1 MSKFVDALT
10 NLVRQ
15 IMRKFAQGRAHY
27 YMDRVASTSDG
38 RMYSLSNGTD
48 AIALN
53 GGKFLPGESV
63 LVIRADTGQQFLYY
77 FNPTNPPT
85 PEEEEA
91 LTVLV
96 IMYYTATAL
105 KYALVTPNGS
115 VESSDLPL
123 MSATMTLPTGTD
135 TAATICLYRGTSA
148 TFSVYNAFALPENI
162 ISFDSTTVT
171 LAVSAAS
178 ATSTFNS
185 ENVTGSEYLGTGT
198 ASMSAFTDD
207 SETFAHTVVKEP
219 AKGLTGYV
227 FTSNARGS
235 DAVLQQT
242 YPLVIYSPSGTMVSA
257 TSADYTNYPWL
268 MNYPSLS
275 CYGWVSGAEYAV
287 GEYTSGTTRGGIIF
301 KRDKGVTYYQHFTR
315 ESSAD
320 TEFTLTPSGTLI
332 SKGYMRTL
340 ADMSVPPSALT
351 LLGADTDAGAF
362 AEDILQ
368 IVETGTTSKAVGA
381 RSAAFANLATFS
393 KFPESY
399 TRYETSMNTYQ
410 VHRHTQH
417 RGFLLGGTSS
427 PGLRTWNGGVWGKWL
442 PEVNGQVYDMAY
454 DSGGNLWVCGN
465 FTAAGNIA
473 SQGLAYWDGT
483 AWHAPGDID
492 PAINGS
498 VLTLAF
504 DNAGNVWVGGNFTA
518 VGGVSCGYAAMFDGT
533 WHTFDFNRRVSAIA
547 NYGGVMI
554 AGGFFD
560 AVDGTPNVW
569 RIAKY
574 TGGAWSRLGGGL
586 AVRHSGVSY
595 GVTRMLAA
603 NGVLYIGGTFYTVM
617 TDTLNILNG
626 IATWDGSVF
635 APLGSGLNING
646 INVTDMAFEDSKL
659 YLTGAFELL
668 VDGTLSK
675 FVTAWEGASWVAMGM
690 SSEYQSPGRS
700 VCKAADGSIYAIV
713 PYYVSGVSGNAL
725 VRWTGSAW
733 QLLDKGTS
741 TSIYRIRQEA

>member
-77 FNPTNPPT
+77 FNPTNSPEI
-85 PEEEEA
+85 EEEEV
-91 LTVLV
+91 LTILV

-135 TAATICLYRGTSA
+135 TAATICLYRGSSA

-178 ATSTFNS
+178 ATSTFSS
-185 ENVTGSEYLGTGT
+185 ENVTGSEYIGTGT
-198 ASMSAFTDD
+198 ASMSAFTDA
-207 SETFAHTVVKEP
+207 SETFTHTVVKEP

-287 GEYTSGTTRGGIIF
+287 GEYTSGTARGGIIF

-315 ESSAD
+315 ESSED

-340 ADMSVPPSALT
+340 ADMSIPPSALT
-351 LLGADTDAGAF
+351 LLGEDTDAGGF

-381 RSAAFANLATFS
+381 RSTAFANLATFS

-417 RGFLLGGTSS
+417 RGFLLGGTSNNM
-427 PGLRTWNGGVWGKWL
+427 RTWNGGVWGHWL
-442 PEVNGQVYDMAY
+442 PKVNGDVYEMVYDS
-454 DSGGNLWVCGN
+454 SGDLW
-465 FTAAGNIA
+465 I
-473 SQGLAYWDGT
+473 
-483 AWHAPGDID
+483 
-492 PAINGS
+492 
-498 VLTLAF
+498 
-504 DNAGNVWVGGNFTA
+504 GGNFTMAGDVPANSIARWDGTKWNA
-518 VGGVSCGYAAMFDGT
+518 VGDGIVGTVRTIAFDNDGAAYVGGT
-533 WHTFDFNRRVSAIA
+533 FTHAGGAACDNLAKYDSSWTVIGTNSTVNSIV
-547 NYGGVMI
+547 NYGGNMVV
-554 AGGFFD
+554 GGFFYEIG
-560 AVDGTPNVW
+560 GTPNIW
-569 RIAKY
+569 RIAILN
-574 TGGAWSRLGGGL
+574 GATWTALGGGL
-586 AVRHSGVSY
+586 AVLFDPYRRR
-595 GVTRMLAA
+595 GVTKMLVV
-603 NGVLYIGGTFYTVM
+603 GGGIYIGGTFYNDMTVSF
-617 TDTLNILNG
+617 TPGLNG
-626 IATWDGSVF
+626 FTYWDGAAYNALGTGLNASGVTVNEIQNDDGTIYAAGQFFAYSGYHVATW
-635 APLGSGLNING
+635 N
-646 INVTDMAFEDSKL
+646 
-659 YLTGAFELL
+659 
-668 VDGTLSK
+668 
-675 FVTAWEGASWVAMGM
+675 
-690 SSEYQSPGRS
+690 
-700 VCKAADGSIYAIV
+700 
-713 PYYVSGVSGNAL
+713 
-725 VRWTGSAW
+725 GSAW
-733 QLLDKGTS
+733 ASVSVGSSYTRARGLCKAGDGDIYVTASHATQGDLLLHRTGGAWVVKDPGTPGL
-741 TSIYRIRQEA
+741 SIYRLLQEA